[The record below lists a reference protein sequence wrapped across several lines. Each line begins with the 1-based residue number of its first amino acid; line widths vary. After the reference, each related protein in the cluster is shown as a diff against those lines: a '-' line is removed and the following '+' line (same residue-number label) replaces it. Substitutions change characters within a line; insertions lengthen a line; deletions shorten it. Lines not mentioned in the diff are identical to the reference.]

1 MRTQGGYKTKQRDTI
16 LELLKN
22 NTDTH
27 LSAEEITDMLK
38 KSGTAVGT
46 TTVYR
51 YLEKLY
57 SEGIV
62 QKYTTDRARYTYA
75 EKECR
80 EHFHLK
86 CTECG
91 SLFCADCD
99 FLTELCCHVKDHHG
113 FSIVPSKTILYGV
126 CEKCTGKLK
135 KTDNLVNDR

>member
-1 MRTQGGYKTKQRDTI
+1 MRTAGGYKTKQRDMI

-27 LSAEEITDMLK
+27 LSSDDICEMLK
-38 KSGTAVGT
+38 NGGEKVGA

-57 SEGIV
+57 SEGAV
-62 QKYTTDRARYTYA
+62 QKYTTDRARYTYT
-75 EKECR
+75 EKHCR

-91 SLFCADCD
+91 SLSCADCD
-99 FLTELCCHVKDHHG
+99 FLTTLCAHITDHHE
-113 FSIVPSKTILYGV
+113 FSVIPSKTVFYGV
-126 CEKCTGKLK
+126 CKECARKH
-135 KTDNLVNDR
+135 NENSAR

>member
-22 NTDTH
+22 NTDAH

-38 KSGTAVGT
+38 KSGTSVGT

-57 SEGIV
+57 LEGAV
-62 QKYTTDRARYTYA
+62 QKYVTDRARYTYT

-80 EHFHLK
+80 GHFHLK

-91 SLFCADCD
+91 SLSCADCD
-99 FLTELCCHVKDHHG
+99 FMSGLCGHISEHHG
-113 FSIVPSKTILYGV
+113 FTIVPSKTIFYGV
-126 CEKCTGKLK
+126 CEKCAEKNRNIT
-135 KTDNLVNDR
+135 

>member
-1 MRTQGGYKTKQRDTI
+1 MRNPTGYKTRQRDTI
-16 LELLKN
+16 LALLKN
-22 NTDTH
+22 NTDSH
-27 LSAEEITDMLK
+27 LSAEDICEMLK
-38 KSGTAVGT
+38 NDGEKVGA

-57 SEGIV
+57 SEGMV
-62 QKYTTDRARYTYA
+62 QKYITDRARYTYA

-99 FLTELCCHVKDHHG
+99 FLTELCSHINHHHG
-113 FSIVPSKTILYGV
+113 FAVVPSKTVFYGV
-126 CEKCTGKLK
+126 CERCSEKIASANG
-135 KTDNLVNDR
+135 

>member
-1 MRTQGGYKTKQRDTI
+1 MRTTGGYKTRQRDTI

-27 LSAEEITDMLK
+27 LSAEDIADKLK
-38 KSGTAVGT
+38 KNGAPVGT

-57 SEGIV
+57 SEGVV
-62 QKYTTDRARYTYA
+62 QKYTTDRARYTYT

-99 FLTELCCHVKDHHG
+99 FMSELCGHISDHHG
-113 FSIVPSKTILYGV
+113 FAIAPSKTVFYGV
-126 CEKCTGKLK
+126 CQKCSEKQ
-135 KTDNLVNDR
+135 NNE